1 MPDLVDK
8 VRFGV
13 GRIVNAAGEDEVDM
27 LFSIPLCDLV
37 RLLWEMVEAI
47 GRTDTS
53 PALFVDLRDFEVGLV
68 VFLLG
73 MTLLAG
79 NGTVGANKETI
90 LEEDGVAGLVSIVL
104 GLGLGI
110 R

>member
-1 MPDLVDK
+1 MDK

-13 GRIVNAAGEDEVDM
+13 GGIVNATGEDGVDM
-27 LFSIPLCDLV
+27 LFSIALCDLD

-53 PALFVDLRDFEVGLV
+53 SVLFVDLRDFEGGLV
-68 VFLLG
+68 VLLLR

-79 NGTVGANKETI
+79 NGTAWATKGTI

-104 GLGLGI
+104 GLGI